1 MEQLNGT
8 FLFDSM
14 YAEDMEGS
22 KLSNLPGVGELLET
36 YPSGSRPPHRA
47 WAWESRGSP
56 FPLWAP
62 GRCTQ
67 GGEDQVRTHGVS
79 GQQGP
84 GCWGWSLAVHGFLL
98 CASYP
103 VFTTVSPHGVGAV
116 PDPGLQ
122 LGRPS
127 LQKETCCTVRGCG
140 LGLIPSPRGCD

>member
-8 FLFDSM
+8 FLFNSM

-36 YPSGSRPPHRA
+36 YPSRSRPSHRD

-103 VFTTVSPHGVGAV
+103 VFTTVSPPTGWVLSRTLACSWGGQACRGRHVAR
-116 PDPGLQ
+116 
-122 LGRPS
+122 LG
-127 LQKETCCTVRGCG
+127 TAGWA
-140 LGLIPSPRGCD
+140 